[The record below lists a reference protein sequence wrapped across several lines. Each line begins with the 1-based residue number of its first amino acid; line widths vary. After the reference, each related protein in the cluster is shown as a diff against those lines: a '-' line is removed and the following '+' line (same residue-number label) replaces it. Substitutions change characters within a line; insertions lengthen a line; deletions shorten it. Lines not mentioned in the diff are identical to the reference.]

1 MSVFI
6 CAKCGCLE
14 NTACCSVHFMTIPEV
29 SAEIEFSP
37 DMEQYRGKK
46 LCSVCARLKHEGK
59 RIICVAGKWH
69 GRFERRM
76 PTDEE
81 RIDIQED
88 EIWFG

>member
-1 MSVFI
+1 
-6 CAKCGCLE
+6 
-14 NTACCSVHFMTIPEV
+14 MTIPEV
-29 SAEIEFSP
+29 AAEIEFSP